1 MKKSKR
7 KALNRR
13 LKRLL
18 TRYEKVRRERLI
30 PVYERQVLYR
40 EREVLF

>member
-18 TRYEKVRRERLI
+18 SRYQKARDSYLI
-30 PVYERQVLYR
+30 PRYQRDVLYR

>member
-18 TRYEKVRRERLI
+18 TRYYLARENYLI
-30 PVYERQVLYR
+30 PRYQRDLIIR
-40 EREVLF
+40 EREVIF